1 MLTFSTLLRHVHSR
15 YHRTII
21 SRFHGVPALTLY
33 AALTASRPEKLA
45 IASLVAIAGSIL
57 LTLSAKISI
66 PFYPVPLTMTTFV
79 VIGLGLALGSRLGS
93 AAVALYLVQGAL
105 GLPVFAGTPEKGIG
119 LAYMMGPTGGYLL
132 GYLLA
137 AFAAGTLAERGMD
150 RSPLSAFLAAI
161 IASAI
166 IYVPGVLW
174 LGALFG
180 WDQPILAWG
189 LTPFIL
195 GDATKAALAAA
206 VFPATWAMIAR
217 KGGL

>member
-1 MLTFSTLLRHVHSR
+1 MLTFSTLLRKLHSR
-15 YHRTII
+15 YHRSIN

-45 IASLVAIAGSIL
+45 IAALVTIAGSIL
-57 LTLSAKISI
+57 LTLSARISI

-79 VIGLGLALGSRLGS
+79 VIGLGLALGPRLGT

-119 LAYMMGPTGGYLL
+119 FAYMMGPTGGYLL

-137 AFAAGTLAERGMD
+137 AFTAGTLAERGMD
-150 RSPLSAFLAAI
+150 RSPLTAFVAAL
-161 IASAI
+161 IASAV

-195 GDATKAALAAA
+195 GDATKAALAAI
-206 VFPATWAMIAR
+206 VFPATWAMIAK